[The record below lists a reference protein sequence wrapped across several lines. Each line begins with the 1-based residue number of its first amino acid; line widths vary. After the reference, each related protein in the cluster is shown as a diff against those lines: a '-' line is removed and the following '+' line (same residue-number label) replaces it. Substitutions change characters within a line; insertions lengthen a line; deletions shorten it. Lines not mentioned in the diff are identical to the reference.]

1 MPVKRPGGATPV
13 VVAAGALLIAVSA
26 GVGCKSAEECRE
38 DDDCPATNACVAS
51 VCVARVG
58 PNGYTASVELEPAQ
72 ESANAR
78 RDYPTVSFTADPAT
92 LQLDRRISLHAR
104 LVPSLADQTDRH
116 SSVEVVL
123 SATSPLA
130 GRPDVTLEGG
140 GISRAPSFLY
150 ETQLGVPEALLG
162 RPARLRVLPD
172 MPIDQVLCPWQLD
185 ITVEPEMTVP
195 LPGEADTIRV
205 EGKVVAAATDAMMPA
220 YQARLFAGT
229 RMVSNV
235 ARTDATG
242 KFALRAQEQ
251 VLRGREDARIEITQA
266 DLANASTTL
275 VLIFAGATSN
285 LGELK
290 LPPIPAP
297 IAFVVPVYEA
307 QGQGTE
313 LKAPV
318 VGASVRF
325 FTRVGGA
332 SAGELHYVRTGQ
344 TGPEG
349 TATIPLLPGSGSD
362 TRDYVVSVVPPA
374 TSASGSLCVPTYS
387 IGAPVANNRVTAAIF
402 LPLKAVLTGQIRRFD
417 DRPAP
422 RMNVRATRIDASF
435 PPACGTTLASPPT
448 EGMANG
454 EGVYRLQLD
463 PGDYLIEVDPP
474 TGGGLPRI
482 TLPLVTVAGPA
493 TVRDI
498 DLPEGLLIEGKVVAP
513 DGTPVAQTRVRV
525 FPNGST
531 TSPPGNLLG
540 SALTGPEGQF
550 RLVLPRLP

>member
-1 MPVKRPGGATPV
+1 MSVRTPGGATRV
-13 VVAAGALLIAVSA
+13 VVAAALSIVLVGA
-26 GVGCKSAEECRE
+26 CKSADECSE
-38 DDDCPATNACVAS
+38 DDDCPTGNACMAS

-58 PNGYTASVELEPAQ
+58 PAGYTASVELEPPL
-72 ESANAR
+72 ESATAR
-78 RDYPTVSFTADPAT
+78 REYPAIAFSADPAT
-92 LQLDRRISLHAR
+92 LQLDRRVSLHAR
-104 LVPSLADQTDRH
+104 LVPSPADQTDRR

-123 SATSPLA
+123 SAASILP
-130 GRPDVTLEGG
+130 GRPDITFEGG
-140 GISRAPSFLY
+140 GISGAPSFLY
-150 ETQLGVPEALLG
+150 ETQLAVPEALLG

-172 MPIDQVLCPWQLD
+172 MPLDQVLCPWQLD
-185 ITVEPEMTVP
+185 VVVAAEMTQP
-195 LPGEADTIRV
+195 LPGETDTIRV

-220 YQARLFAGT
+220 YQARLFAGS

-266 DLANASTTL
+266 DLANASTKL
-275 VLIFAGATSN
+275 VLTFAGATAN

-290 LPPIPAP
+290 LPPVPAP
-297 IAFVVPVYEA
+297 IMFVVPVYEA
-307 QGQGTE
+307 QSQGTE

-332 SAGELHYVRTGQ
+332 SAGEIHYVRTGQ

-349 TATIPLLPGSGSD
+349 TASIPLLPGSGSD

-374 TSASGSLCVPTYS
+374 SSVTGSLCVPTYA
-387 IGAPVANNRVTAAIF
+387 IGAPVANNRVTATIF
-402 LPLKAVLTGQIRRFD
+402 LPRKATFTGAIRRFD
-417 DRPAP
+417 GRPAP

-448 EGMANG
+448 EGMADG
-454 EGVYRLQLD
+454 DGVFQLMLD
-463 PGDYLIEVDPP
+463 PGDYLVDVDPP
-474 TGGGLPRI
+474 SGGGLPRM
-482 TLPLVTVAGPA
+482 TLPSVTVTVPS

-498 DLPEGLLIEGKVVAP
+498 DLPEGLLVEGKVVSP
-513 DGTPVAQTRVRV
+513 EGEPVGQTRVRV
-525 FPNGST
+525 FPNGAAAT
-531 TSPPGNLLG
+531 LAGNLLG
-540 SALTGPEGQF
+540 SALTGADGQF
-550 RLVLPRLP
+550 RVVLPRLAD